1 MKTDILIVTQTQHHP
16 PMRHRISLHVCYVTM
31 WQDFVSYTETMLN
44 LTGLFSR
51 GESIGNWNNWMRE
64 DIHNSPSQ
72 KSVGGAG

>member
-1 MKTDILIVTQTQHHP
+1 
-16 PMRHRISLHVCYVTM
+16 
-31 WQDFVSYTETMLN
+31 MLN

-72 KSVGGAG
+72 KSVGGAGLNKVKRVSLVLDLSEPLVC